1 MQELEGT
8 APEMDEDSRGF
19 ALRWSKGGFAAE
31 FRCRFGFVLYLPPPA
46 YEIRFKRYRGEADSV
61 TWHDDRAGFDAV
73 VVPELVGDERSR
85 RQPLVGLLERL
96 LSPPPPPLVMLM
108 EVRFGQRLEELP
120 ELLSLV
126 ISRD

>member
-46 YEIRFKRYRGEADSV
+46 YEIRFKRYRGEKGSA
-61 TWHDDRAGFDAV
+61 TLHDDRAGFAAV
-73 VVPELVGDERSR
+73 VLPEVAGQERNR

-96 LSPPPPPLVMLM
+96 LSSPPPLVMLM

-120 ELLSLV
+120 EKLSLV
-126 ISRD
+126 ISRE